1 MDYIEKLFK
10 QHPFIY
16 LIGGKYYAFG
26 SYVCSECD
34 MRSVTLESRYK
45 EYEDS
50 INENLSTKEAWSI
63 FHRLIFKAECVR
75 DENGY
80 CNEPQKE
87 ILKFKFSDDEMN
99 ELKTQVERYIAYWK
113 KYSFNTYLHQ
123 DQ

>member
-16 LIGGKYYAFG
+16 FIGGKYYAFG

-34 MRSVTLESRYK
+34 MRSVTLESRYRD
-45 EYEDS
+45 YEDS
-50 INENLSTKEAWSI
+50 INENLSTEEAWKI

-80 CNEPQKE
+80 CNEPQRE
-87 ILKFKFSDDEMN
+87 ISKFKFNSEEME
-99 ELKTQVERYIAYWK
+99 ELKKQVERYIVYWQ
-113 KYSFNTYLHQ
+113 KYSFNTFLH
-123 DQ
+123 